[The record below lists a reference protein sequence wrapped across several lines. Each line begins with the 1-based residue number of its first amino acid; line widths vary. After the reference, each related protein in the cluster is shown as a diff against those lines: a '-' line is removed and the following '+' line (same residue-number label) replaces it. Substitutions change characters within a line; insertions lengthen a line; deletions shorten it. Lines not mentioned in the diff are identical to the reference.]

1 MQKIT
6 KLYRKDYVG
15 QNVVVDMT
23 YEGDTWRYQHEWV
36 PNDVHNNHTTTQA
49 IVLGNGP
56 SRLKIDLNLIKNH
69 KGGLLARDRLQSYG
83 CNGLYRDFAPDFL
96 VAVGDSICDEIAKS
110 AYHMGNV
117 VFANGPQILKHP
129 GRFHIIP
136 QDPAWNAGA
145 LATYLACFDG
155 HKKVYLLGF
164 DGQDTPGHNNNI
176 YAGTAGYMD
185 KKSTVTDAF
194 WTQAML
200 SVFQCY
206 DDVEFIRVAF
216 SAKAPMPEEWKYCTN
231 VRQVDFQTFILM
243 ADIGS

>member
-6 KLYRKDYVG
+6 KIYRKDYVG

-23 YEGDTWRYQHEWV
+23 YEGDTWKYQHEWV

-56 SRLKIDLNLIKNH
+56 SRLGIDLNLIKNH

-83 CNGLYRDFAPDFL
+83 CNALYRDFTPDFL
-96 VAVGDSICDEIAKS
+96 VAVGNGICEEIAKS
-110 AYHMGNV
+110 AYHTGNV
-117 VFANGPQILKHP
+117 VFANGPQILKYP
-129 GRFHIIP
+129 GNFHIIP
-136 QDPAWNAGA
+136 QDPGWNAGA

-164 DGQDTPGHNNNI
+164 DGQDAGGSNNNI
-176 YAGTAGYMD
+176 YAGTNGYSD
-185 KKSTVTDAF
+185 KNETVTDAF
-194 WTQAML
+194 WIQAML
-200 SVFQCY
+200 AVFQCY
-206 DDVEFIRVAF
+206 DDVEFIKIAV
-216 SAKAPMPEEWKYCTN
+216 SANAPMPEEWKYCTN
-231 VRQVDFQTFILM
+231 VRQVDFRTFIVM